1 MIWGVNFA
9 SNSTSNA
16 VAQAQAIVAT
26 FASGGAADSS
36 GVILDSIEIGSAA
49 DLYRYTGRRGP
60 SYNTTQY
67 AEQWVVYD
75 LAVVPP
81 KSLLIQVAGV
91 GSGHY

>member
-36 GVILDSIEIGSAA
+36 GVILDSIEIGSGA
-49 DLYRYTGRRGP
+49 DLYKYTGRRGP
-60 SYNTTQY
+60 SYNITQY
-67 AEQWVVYD
+67 AEQWVAYY

-81 KSLLIQVAGV
+81 KPLWI
-91 GSGHY
+91 